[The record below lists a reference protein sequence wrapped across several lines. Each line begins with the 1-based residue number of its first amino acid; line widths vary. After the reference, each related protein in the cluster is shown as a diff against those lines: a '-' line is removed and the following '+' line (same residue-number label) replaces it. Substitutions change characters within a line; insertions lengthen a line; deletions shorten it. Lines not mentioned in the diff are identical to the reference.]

1 MSPPP
6 ERSNIAE
13 MNSSIQRASV
23 LVVDDEDGVCRALDL
38 LLHRA
43 GYAVTTARTGS
54 AAKALLAIRGVDCL
68 VIDYRLPDV
77 RGDVVFAYAIAH
89 QPHLARA
96 TVFITGDITDR
107 ARDAIDDTGCPM
119 VLKPFDA
126 AVLLDR
132 IAEQLA
138 AGQR

>member
-1 MSPPP
+1 M
-6 ERSNIAE
+6 A
-13 MNSSIQRASV
+13 SSIQRASV
-23 LVVDDEDGVCRALDL
+23 LVVDDEESVCRALDV

-43 GYAVTTARTGS
+43 GYEAITTRTGG
-54 AAKALLAIRGVDCL
+54 AAKEILAIRAVDCL
-68 VIDYRLPDV
+68 ILDYRIPDV
-77 RGDVVFAYAIAH
+77 RGDVIFAYAIAH

-107 ARDAIDDTGCPM
+107 ARAAIEDTGCPM
-119 VLKPFDA
+119 VLKPFDI

-138 AGQR
+138 TGRR

>member
-1 MSPPP
+1 
-6 ERSNIAE
+6 

-23 LVVDDEDGVCRALDL
+23 LVVDDEEVVCHALDV

-43 GYAVTTARTGS
+43 GYEVITARTGS
-54 AAKALLAIRGVDCL
+54 AAKEILAIRGVDCL
-68 VIDYRLPDV
+68 IIDYRLPDV
-77 RGDVVFAYAIAH
+77 RGDVVFAFAIAH

-107 ARDAIDDTGCPM
+107 ARDSIEDTGCPM

-132 IAEQLA
+132 VAEQLA
-138 AGQR
+138 GSRH